1 MQVLGA
7 ANERK
12 PPFRLVVAATAAVMV
27 VVVEQRDFRGLWREG
42 SSEGPFTPSTSL
54 TPSWFTVV

>member
-12 PPFRLVVAATAAVMV
+12 PPFRLVVAAVAIA

-42 SSEGPFTPSTSL
+42 SSEGPFTPSASL
-54 TPSWFTVV
+54 TPSRFTVV